1 MVKNSFKLRNKE
13 MSVNSTGIFAIILPT
28 DKELDIEDICDEVE
42 AETNAFLSLF
52 EEKKNII

>member
-1 MVKNSFKLRNKE
+1 MAKNSFKLRNRE
-13 MSVNSTGIFAIILPT
+13 ISVNSTGIFAIVYPT